1 MNAITNKK
9 LLSKPKP
16 YSCKNPKHQDRY
28 KWLVRYFDPDKNG
41 KGERKK
47 KYFKTKQDAYEF
59 YDRMDL
65 KLKNLGAE
73 ANNLSLDDNRR
84 LLEAKRLLKPFN
96 VDFLDAIKIYAEAVE
111 LLKDYDTS
119 LLGAVKHF
127 KKWNEAKKTSITLEN
142 AVGKYLD
149 NIADRVS
156 QRRLEDQKN
165 RLERFIQYF
174 KPSRIVATITAKE
187 VEKWL
192 DGLKKLEYVENDDG
206 KHIRK
211 ESREAVSSN
220 TKKTYRLAVS
230 SFFSYCLKN
239 GYIDGAENPIS
250 KVDSFNVKNTN
261 TPEIYTVDEA
271 RYMLNV
277 SQAESDI
284 RAFLAIGLFA
294 GLRTAEIHRLTWE
307 KVLLDEKI
315 ITLDASITKTSQRR
329 IVKISDNLALWLSTC
344 IGLKLKGGFVIG
356 KNFRRRFEDWR
367 KANNVKWIE
376 NGMRHSG
383 ASYHLAKYGNAVET
397 AEQMGHSVAIL
408 KKHYLELVRPKEAEK
423 YFQIKPNQGSSTISA
438 GDIFNIRTA

>member
-1 MNAITNKK
+1 MNAISDKK
-9 LLSKPKP
+9 LLSKPTE
-16 YSCKNPKHQDRY
+16 YSCKNAKHKAY
-28 KWLVRYFDPDKNG
+28 KWQVYFFDTDA
-41 KGERKK
+41 GERKRK
-47 KYFKTKQDAYEF
+47 FFKTKQDAYEF

-127 KKWNEAKKTSITLEN
+127 KKWNEAKKTSTTLEN

-192 DGLKKLEYVENDDG
+192 AGLMKLEYVENDDG

-211 ESREAVSSN
+211 ESREAVSTN

-250 KVDSFNVKNTN
+250 KVDSFNVKNTD
-261 TPEIYTVDEA
+261 TPEIYTVNEA
-271 RYMLNV
+271 RYMLSV

-307 KVLLDEKI
+307 KIVLDDRI

-383 ASYHLAKYGNAVET
+383 ASYHLAKYGNAAET